1 MKITKEQF
9 IKAMSQIQNLHSQQ
23 DTLNKL
29 INKLTDGFSVVDI
42 GNYVVEEL
50 IKMISI
56 NLEIKDEGLLS
67 WWLYEDVEKIIYD
80 TKLNKNTNL
89 YEQIEIKVE
98 TLDELWDYIQ
108 NYRLFNFEGGLTT

>member
-9 IKAMSQIQNLHSQQ
+9 IKAISQIQNLHSQQ

-29 INKLTDGFSVVDI
+29 IDKLTDGFSVVDI

-50 IKMISI
+50 INMINI
-56 NLEIKDEGLLS
+56 NLDLEDKDLLG
-67 WWLYEDVEKIIYD
+67 WWLYEDVEKIIYID
-80 TKLNKNTNL
+80 DKPV
-89 YEQIEIKVE
+89 KVE

-108 NYRLFNFEGGLTT
+108 NYN

>member
-9 IKAMSQIQNLHSQQ
+9 IKAISQIQNLHSQQ

-29 INKLTDGFSVVDI
+29 IDKLTDGFSVVDI

-50 IKMISI
+50 INMINI
-56 NLEIKDEGLLS
+56 NLDLEDKDLLG
-67 WWLYEDVEKIIYD
+67 WWLYEDVEKIICID
-80 TKLNKNTNL
+80 DKPV
-89 YEQIEIKVE
+89 KVE

-108 NYRLFNFEGGLTT
+108 NYN